1 MKVPLQSVLD
11 AGFRKGTGK
20 NVEAWALAY
29 YANATVVKHEG
40 KVQLAAKPLKPVLLE
55 EKKAPKVVAQAVA
68 KPKVVEEKKKDN
80 VESLPPTNFVIY
92 DYKTFL
98 VNHPDKGGVGIDETY
113 KMLDWDGW
121 SYWFFH
127 YEKFGKEG
135 QVLFST
141 NNLVTG
147 FLSRAEHTSK
157 YTFARHGVFGE
168 EPNLEV
174 MGVWLCRG
182 PKEIPDGLLKEHPQF
197 EYYKTRQ
204 LDPRNNE
211 KDNKMVREF
220 FSLKEDDMFTSLG
233 ESGLKAQTLR
243 WHK

>member
-1 MKVPLQSVLD
+1 M
-11 AGFRKGTGK
+11 
-20 NVEAWALAY
+20 
-29 YANATVVKHEG
+29 
-40 KVQLAAKPLKPVLLE
+40 
-55 EKKAPKVVAQAVA
+55 
-68 KPKVVEEKKKDN
+68 
-80 VESLPPTNFVIY
+80 Y

-98 VNHPDKGGVGIDETY
+98 VNHPDKGGAGIDETY
-113 KMLDWDGW
+113 KMLDWEGW

-135 QVLFST
+135 TVLFST

-204 LDPRNNE
+204 LDPRNNP
-211 KDNKMVREF
+211 KDDKMVREF
-220 FSLKEDDMFTSLG
+220 FSLKEEDMFTSIG
-233 ESGLKAQTLR
+233 ENGLVAQTLR

>member
-1 MKVPLQSVLD
+1 MRPIKCSTGTVGHIGSSITKNSERKVKFFSQQTILL
-11 AGFRKGTGK
+11 
-20 NVEAWALAY
+20 
-29 YANATVVKHEG
+29 
-40 KVQLAAKPLKPVLLE
+40 PVSFLELNILL
-55 EKKAPKVVAQAVA
+55 
-68 KPKVVEEKKKDN
+68 N
-80 VESLPPTNFVIY
+80 I
-92 DYKTFL
+92 
-98 VNHPDKGGVGIDETY
+98 
-113 KMLDWDGW
+113 
-121 SYWFFH
+121 
-127 YEKFGKEG
+127 
-135 QVLFST
+135 
-141 NNLVTG
+141 
-147 FLSRAEHTSK
+147 
-157 YTFARHGVFGE
+157 FARHGVFGE

>member
-1 MKVPLQSVLD
+1 MKVPLQTVLD

-20 NVEAWALAY
+20 NVETWALAY
-29 YANATVVKHEG
+29 YANEVVVKHEG
-40 KVQLAAKPLKPVLLE
+40 KVQLAAKPLKPVLME
-55 EKKAPKVVAQAVA
+55 EKKAPKVVAQVAA
-68 KPKVVEEKKKDN
+68 KPKEVAVKVKDN
-80 VESLPPTNFVIY
+80 VESLPPTPFVIY

-98 VNHPDKGGVGIDETY
+98 VNHPDKGGVGMDESY
-113 KMLDWDGW
+113 KQIDWDGW

-182 PKEIPDGLLKEHPQF
+182 PKEIPDGL
-197 EYYKTRQ
+197 
-204 LDPRNNE
+204 
-211 KDNKMVREF
+211 
-220 FSLKEDDMFTSLG
+220 
-233 ESGLKAQTLR
+233 
-243 WHK
+243 

>member
-1 MKVPLQSVLD
+1 LNTVLEGKDWLVGTQITLADVIVQQVLKVPLQTVLD

-20 NVEAWALAY
+20 NVEKWALAY
-29 YANATVVKHEG
+29 YANEVVVKHEG

-55 EKKAPKVVAQAVA
+55 EKKAPKVVAQVAA
-68 KPKVVEEKKKDN
+68 KPKEVVVKPKDN
-80 VESLPPTNFVIY
+80 IESLPPTDFVIY

-98 VNHPDKGGVGIDETY
+98 VNHPDKGGVGMDESYKQID
-113 KMLDWDGW
+113 WNGW

-182 PKEIPDGLLKEHPQF
+182 PTEIPDGL
-197 EYYKTRQ
+197 
-204 LDPRNNE
+204 
-211 KDNKMVREF
+211 
-220 FSLKEDDMFTSLG
+220 
-233 ESGLKAQTLR
+233 
-243 WHK
+243 